1 MSERK
6 VFCKLLT
13 FFLVDKHRVAS
24 AFLSEVRLVSAHG
37 ATCIAHSG
45 STGLVGVG
53 TTLEVELAGEVGAH
67 GFRRGLQAKRRR
79 CWRQIRWVLGS
90 IAFGLRL
97 HVLFLRDQV
106 VDTLLVLNH
115 LYLSLLE

>member
-1 MSERK
+1 MRERK
-6 VFCKLLT
+6 VFCILLT

-24 AFLSEVRLVSAHG
+24 AFLSEVSLVRAQG

-45 STGLVGVG
+45 SAGLVGVG
-53 TTLEVELAGEVGAH
+53 TTLKVKFAGEVGAH
-67 GFRRGLQAKRRR
+67 GLRRGLQAKRRR

-90 IAFGLRL
+90 ITFGLLL